1 MKRKLAALTLALCLV
16 LGFAAPAGA
25 AADAALETVLA
36 LGILQGDE
44 RGNLDLTAPVTRA
57 QFATMMTR
65 VSSYKDSIG
74 AGPAYALFTDLP
86 AGHWAAPYAET
97 AVKAGWFIGYTDG
110 SFRPDNTITLEEAC
124 TALLRLAGYDATT
137 LSGPFPAAQLD
148 KARVIGLRDGMT
160 AQQGQPLTRSECVE
174 LFYNLLT
181 VTTGRGQVFASTLGY
196 TVSNGKVDYTALVRA
211 ETEGPFVAAGGD
223 SLDFTPLKVL
233 RNGKPVPAL
242 ALRENQVY
250 YYNDKI
256 RTVWIY
262 DNAVTGTVTAL
273 TPSAN
278 APTSVTV
285 DGTGYRLAGE
295 GLGWQ
300 LSALNRDMKDQL
312 VTLLLGMDNEVAG
325 ILTDGAVEASFAG
338 SVLSVTERTEADGVV
353 TTTLRMLCADGLTR
367 SLPVD
372 RELGLEEGELVRA
385 SVSGGETRVER
396 LDRATLS
403 GRITAEKIGD
413 YTLAQDLK
421 ILDLSPEGTAGV
433 TLELRRITGRSL
445 RESDVLWYG
454 LNELGELDT
463 LILRDA
469 TGELWSYGL
478 LTEVEEMNL
487 GGQMSLNVIYRGF
500 VNGRETS
507 QFTSNIRYGVA
518 EGGFALRYE
527 GTEVADMKKLAP
539 VKLDSIGASAGYS
552 GSRSYA
558 LAPELQ
564 FYLLSDGQYYA
575 IDRETVLKNDWP
587 MTGWQDSA
595 PLGGL
600 VRVIVAEK

>member
-25 AADAALETVLA
+25 GADAALETILA

-124 TALLRLAGYDATT
+124 TALLRLAGYDAAT

-160 AQQGQPLTRSECVE
+160 AKQGQPLTRSECVE

-223 SLDFTPLKVL
+223 SLEFTPLKVL

-256 RTVWIY
+256 RTVWVY

-338 SVLSVTERTEADGVV
+338 SVLSVTERTEADGAV

-487 GGQMSLNVIYRGF
+487 GGEMSLNVIYRGF
-500 VNGRETS
+500 VNGRESS

-527 GTEVADMKKLAP
+527 GTEVADMKKLTP

-600 VRVIVAEK
+600 IRVIVAEK